1 MLRRAVFT
9 AGVVF
14 AVSAVG
20 ALAFATDL
28 SRVGRALTGGAAW
41 PWRSFTPVPAS
52 VEKLKAATG
61 HVRQTNELE
70 KGAYCPF
77 PTPGA
82 PTHSA
87 IDRPPSAATPP
98 DSSGGLVLQGES
110 AIPRSD
116 SAGVCTGVAPAS
128 TQIRPVIVP

>member
-41 PWRSFTPVPAS
+41 PWRSFTPVPAP

-61 HVRQTNELE
+61 PVRQTSDFE

-77 PTPGA
+77 PTQGG

-87 IDRPPSAATPP
+87 GERPSLTATAP
-98 DSSGGLVLQGES
+98 DSTRGLVLQGES

-116 SAGVCTGVAPAS
+116 SAAVCTG
-128 TQIRPVIVP
+128 TQPGATPKSPLIVP